1 MWLHITC
8 TSDRTKGPQEI
19 AKTKEGRSRVNLTI
33 QAERR
38 NEGVGDGSSSR
49 LSYLVLW
56 LWVGMLVILCT
67 EQVREVRDFEQIHY
81 FALLRFTAHF
91 SMMLCL
97 VVKTE
102 DRLSLYFTGAFLA
115 VTSNNSL
122 ELIAMASFFPR
133 CHPNP
138 FHFGQVG
145 SRIHPS
151 RPSTSR
157 SHNLVPGSHAMVLCT
172 LFGRALKT
180 YLRQRRRLGVLVRF
194 NFDT

>member
-49 LSYLVLW
+49 LSYLVSW

-102 DRLSLYFTGAFLA
+102 NRLNLYFMGAFLA
-115 VTSNNSL
+115 VTNNSL
-122 ELIAMASFFPR
+122 ELIAMAFLLGIVTQIHFISGKSDHVFTRRAPR
-133 CHPNP
+133 
-138 FHFGQVG
+138 
-145 SRIHPS
+145 
-151 RPSTSR
+151 
-157 SHNLVPGSHAMVLCT
+157 
-172 LFGRALKT
+172 
-180 YLRQRRRLGVLVRF
+180 RQDL
-194 NFDT
+194 TI

>member
-49 LSYLVLW
+49 LSYLVSW

-67 EQVREVRDFEQIHY
+67 GQVREVRGFEQIHY
-81 FALLRFTAHF
+81 FALLRFTAHL

-102 DRLSLYFTGAFLA
+102 DRLNLHFTGAFLV

-122 ELIAMASFFPR
+122 ELIAMASFF
-133 CHPNP
+133 HVVT
-138 FHFGQVG
+138 Q
-145 SRIHPS
+145 IHVIS
-151 RPSTSR
+151 GKSG
-157 SHNLVPGSHAMVLCT
+157 HVCT
-172 LFGRALKT
+172 RRALNVKISPSSPCKPCNGAMYPFRT
-180 YLRQRRRLGVLVRF
+180 SSKISISDNDGGWVS
-194 NFDT
+194 